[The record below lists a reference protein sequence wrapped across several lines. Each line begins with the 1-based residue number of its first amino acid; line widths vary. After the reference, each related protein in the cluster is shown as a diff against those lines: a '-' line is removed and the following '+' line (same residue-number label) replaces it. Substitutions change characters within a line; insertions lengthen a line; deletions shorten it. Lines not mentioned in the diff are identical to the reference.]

1 MNKNAIIA
9 VFKRNLASY
18 FGSPSGY
25 VFICAFL
32 LASGLAA
39 FWPQEFFD
47 SNLANLDQL
56 NKFLPHILLGFIPA
70 ITMSIW
76 ADERRQGTD
85 ELLLTLPGSDFDVVL
100 GKYFGAV
107 AIFSA
112 SIVISLLANY
122 YVLGQLGNPD
132 FGLLFSTY
140 VGYWFVG
147 LSMLAIGM
155 VASFLTANL
164 TVAFVLGVAFNAPIA
179 LLSDSQ
185 WGISYNFLDFSRGI
199 ISISGIAFFV
209 GVAIA
214 MLYLC
219 SILIGRRHWVGS
231 AKGTSKITHYSVRVV
246 AAVIIALGLTQFFR
260 YNDVIRIDSTEEQL
274 SSLSSGS
281 ISVLK
286 NLNSQV
292 EIDAFVS
299 PADSMPEQYVQT
311 RINLLT
317 ALKEIDR
324 ESKNVMVKIHEITPE
339 DNASVTAEKYGV
351 ENQNGINPPLFVQ
364 EDGRFMPWQKDLY
377 LGLVFKGNGSQQ
389 TIPFLYK
396 GLPVEY
402 EIMRTLSSVSGPV
415 SKKKLGVF
423 ATDAPL
429 LGSGGMG
436 IMGFNM
442 GGGSPAW
449 EVISELRKQYDVQ
462 EVTGGEISKDDYDA
476 LLVVQPNNLDN
487 EKMDD
492 LIAAIKS
499 GIPTAIF
506 EDPLPLIQGGLT
518 GTYEPRRNNQGGG
531 GPGQP
536 PPPAPEKGDL
546 NKLWDL
552 LGVHFNVNPK
562 ERLAAIIKELNDLQ
576 LNASRSLAP
585 ARGKFPEVGKFF
597 SKLDEL
603 VKKASE
609 YNARLNANSPLASS
623 DWDSLKLDELR
634 KTVQDL
640 DYNHPIRNF
649 VEQRLL
655 SNVETRLNGMGKRV
669 VRDPYNPFPKIPRS
683 ENFPDEFVY
692 VGGLSNS
699 FGDGP
704 ETSELQYC
712 LFTFPGSIYPKGNSA
727 LTFKPLLSTRG
738 GNLAGTTSVDNFWT
752 GGVFGSPRRFNPDR
766 TLYAGSG
773 DAEIIAANI
782 SGTIKDGN
790 QTNQMNVILVA
801 DADVLA
807 DPFFNI
813 RSRGPDSD
821 FPLDVDNVTLC
832 LNLIDS
838 LSGENSLLEIRN
850 RRRLHRTL
858 EEFEKSIEAARE
870 VATRTIKEAEQSI
883 QQVLQDENRKLN
895 EALSEVQGT
904 QGSMTQGQFMQV
916 LQTEAAKLQ
925 KNLAKKERELRKE
938 SNAKIKDAER
948 SRDREIKAKQESIQR
963 LSVFLPPLP
972 LLVIAFVVFYRKK
985 KAEIQGAYSSRV
997 RS

>member
-1 MNKNAIIA
+1 MNTKAILA
-9 VFKRNLASY
+9 VFKRNFASY

-56 NKFLPHILLGFIPA
+56 NRFLPHILLGFIPA
-70 ITMSIW
+70 ITMGIW

-100 GKYFGAV
+100 GKYFGGV
-107 AIFSA
+107 AIFT
-112 SIVISLLANY
+112 ISLIFSFISNLI
-122 YVLGQLGNPD
+122 VLGQLGNPD
-132 FGLLFSTY
+132 IGLLLATY
-140 VGYWFVG
+140 MGYWFVG

-155 VASFLTANL
+155 VASFLTSNL

-179 LLSDSQ
+179 LLPDSE
-185 WGISYNFLDFSRGI
+185 WGISSNFLDFSRGI
-199 ISISGIAFFV
+199 ISVSGIAFFLGLAV
-209 GVAIA
+209 A
-214 MLYLC
+214 MLYLS

-231 AKGTSKITHYSVRVV
+231 QKGKLKTGHFSVRVI
-246 AAVIIALGLTQFFR
+246 AALVISFSLTQFFR
-260 YNDVIRIDSTEEQL
+260 NNDFIRIDSTEEQL
-274 SSLSSGS
+274 SSLSNGS
-281 ISVLK
+281 ISLLK
-286 NLNSQV
+286 EIQEPV
-292 EIDAFVS
+292 EIDAFLS
-299 PADSMPEQYVQT
+299 PAESMPEQYVQT

-317 ALKEIDR
+317 ALREIER
-324 ESKNVMVKIHEITPE
+324 ESKMVSVSINVITPE
-339 DNASVTAEKYGV
+339 DNASATAEKYGV
-351 ENQNGINPPLFVQ
+351 ENQNGVTPPLFVQ

-377 LGLVFKGNGSQQ
+377 LGLVFKGNGGQQ

-402 EIMRTLSSVSGPV
+402 EIMRTLSSVSGPKA
-415 SKKKLGVF
+415 KKKLGVF
-423 ATDAPL
+423 ATDAPM

-436 IMGFNM
+436 IMGFNL
-442 GGGSPAW
+442 GGGAPAW
-449 EVISELRKQYDVQ
+449 DVVNELRKQYDIQ
-462 EVTGGEISKDDYDA
+462 EVTGGDINKGDYDA

-487 EKMDD
+487 EKLDE
-492 LIAAIKS
+492 LIRAIKA
-499 GIPTAIF
+499 GVPTAIF

-518 GTYEPRRNNQGGG
+518 GTYEPRRNNQQGG

-546 NKLWDL
+546 NKLWEV

-562 ERLAAIIKELNDLQ
+562 ERLASIKKELLDLQ
-576 LNASRSLAP
+576 TNASRSLAP
-585 ARGKFPEVGKFF
+585 ARGRFPEIGNFF
-597 SKLDEL
+597 TKLDDL
-603 VKKASE
+603 IKKASE
-609 YNARLNANSPLASS
+609 YEARINANASLAQS
-623 DWDSLKLDELR
+623 DWDSLKLTPLR
-634 KTVQDL
+634 DTVSSL

-649 VEQRLL
+649 VEQKLL
-655 SNVETRLNGMGKRV
+655 SPVETRLGGLEKRIL
-669 VRDPYNPFPKIPRS
+669 RDSYNPFPKIPRS

-699 FGDGP
+699 FGNGP

-712 LFTFPGSIYPKGNSA
+712 LFTCPGSIYPTGKST
-727 LTFKPLLSTRG
+727 LTFKPILSTRG
-738 GNLAGTTSVDNFWT
+738 GALAGSTSVDNFWT
-752 GGVFGSPRRFNPDR
+752 GGVFGTPRRFNPER
-766 TLYAGSG
+766 TRYPGNNQPEVIGASITGEVS
-773 DAEIIAANI
+773 
-782 SGTIKDGN
+782 DGN

-801 DADVLA
+801 DSDVLA

-858 EEFEKSIEAARE
+858 EEFEKSIEAAR
-870 VATRTIKEAEQSI
+870 AIASSTIRDAEASI
-883 QQVLQDENRKLN
+883 QQILQDENRKLN
-895 EALSEVQGT
+895 EALAEVQNS

-925 KNLAKKERELRKE
+925 KNLAKRERELRQETNTKV
-938 SNAKIKDAER
+938 KDAER
-948 SRDREIKAKQESIQR
+948 KRDSEIKSKQEKIQN
-963 LSVFLPPLP
+963 LSVFLPPIP
-972 LLVIAFVVFYRKK
+972 LLIIAFLVYRKK
-985 KAEIQGAYSSRV
+985 RAAEIQGATASRV

>member
-1 MNKNAIIA
+1 MNKNAIFA

-56 NKFLPHILLGFIPA
+56 NKFLPVILLGFIPA

-100 GKYFGAV
+100 GKYLGAV
-107 AIFSA
+107 AIFTA
-112 SIVISLLANY
+112 SIVISLLSNY
-122 YVLGQLGNPD
+122 YVLSQLGNPD

-179 LLSDSQ
+179 LLPESD
-185 WGISYNFLDFSRGI
+185 WGIAYNFLDFSRGI
-199 ISISGIAFFV
+199 ISLSGTAFFV
-209 GVAIA
+209 GVAFA

-231 AKGTSKITHYSVRVV
+231 QKGSYKIYHYSVRVV
-246 AAVIIALGLTQFFR
+246 AAVLIAFGLTQFFR

-299 PADSMPEQYVQT
+299 PADAMPEQYVQT

-324 ESKNVMVKIHEITPE
+324 ESKNVLVKVHEITPE

-351 ENQNGINPPLFVQ
+351 ENQNGVNPPLFVQ

-402 EIMRTLSSVSGPV
+402 EVMRTLSAVGGSV

-449 EVISELRKQYDVQ
+449 QVISELRKQYDVQ
-462 EVTGGEISKDDYDA
+462 EVTGGEISKNDYDA

-487 EKMDD
+487 QKMDD

-518 GTYEPRRNNQGGG
+518 GTYDPRRNNQGGG

-562 ERLAAIIKELNDLQ
+562 DRITAIIKVFNELRI
-576 LNASRSLAP
+576 NANQSIPQSWRKLPQVAS
-585 ARGKFPEVGKFF
+585 FF
-597 SKLDEL
+597 AKIDEL

-609 YNARLNANSPLASS
+609 FDARVNANAPLSS
-623 DWDSLKLDELR
+623 SEWDSLKLDELR
-634 KTVQDL
+634 KTIQEL
-640 DYNHPIRNF
+640 DYNHPIRNSI
-649 VEQRLL
+649 EQHLL
-655 SNVETRLNGMGKRV
+655 SNVETRLNGMGKRI

-692 VGGLSNS
+692 VGGLPNS
-699 FGDGP
+699 FGNGP

-712 LFTFPGSIYPKGNSA
+712 LFTCPGSIYPKGNSA

-738 GNLAGTTSVDNFWT
+738 GNLAGTTSIDNFWT
-752 GGVFGSPRRFNPDR
+752 GGVFGSPRRFNPQR
-766 TLYAGSG
+766 TLYSG
-773 DAEIIAANI
+773 NGNAEILAANI
-782 SGTIKDGN
+782 TGPVEDGN
-790 QTNQMNVILVA
+790 QTNNMNVILVA

-832 LNLIDS
+832 LNLVDS
-838 LSGENSLLEIRN
+838 LSGENSLLDIRN

-858 EEFEKSIEAARE
+858 EEFEKSIEEARE
-870 VATRTIKEAEQSI
+870 VATRTIKDAEQSI
-883 QQVLQDENRKLN
+883 QQVLQEENRKLN
-895 EALSEVQGT
+895 QALAEVQGS
-904 QGSMTQGQFMQV
+904 QGSMAQGQFMQV
-916 LQTEAAKLQ
+916 LQTEAGKLQ

-938 SNAKIKDAER
+938 SSAKIKDAER
-948 SRDREIKAKQESIQR
+948 KRDREIKAKQESIQR

-972 LLVIAFVVFYRKK
+972 LLIIACIVFYK
-985 KAEIQGAYSSRV
+985 
-997 RS
+997 

>member
-147 LSMLAIGM
+147 LAMLAIGM

-231 AKGTSKITHYSVRVV
+231 AKGTSKITHYGIRVV

-324 ESKNVMVKIHEITPE
+324 ESKSVMVKIHEITPE

-492 LIAAIKS
+492 LISAIKS

-609 YNARLNANSPLASS
+609 YNARLNANSPLTSS

-692 VGGLSNS
+692 VGGLPNS

-712 LFTFPGSIYPKGNSA
+712 LFTCPGSIYPKGNSA

-766 TLYAGSG
+766 TIYGGSG
-773 DAEIIAANI
+773 DAEVIAANI
-782 SGTIKDGN
+782 SGSVKDGN

-870 VATRTIKEAEQSI
+870 VATRTIK
-883 QQVLQDENRKLN
+883 
-895 EALSEVQGT
+895 
-904 QGSMTQGQFMQV
+904 
-916 LQTEAAKLQ
+916 
-925 KNLAKKERELRKE
+925 
-938 SNAKIKDAER
+938 
-948 SRDREIKAKQESIQR
+948 
-963 LSVFLPPLP
+963 
-972 LLVIAFVVFYRKK
+972 
-985 KAEIQGAYSSRV
+985 
-997 RS
+997 

>member
-147 LSMLAIGM
+147 LAMLAIGM

-231 AKGTSKITHYSVRVV
+231 AKGTSKITHFSIRVV

-609 YNARLNANSPLASS
+609 YNARLNANSPLNSS

-712 LFTFPGSIYPKGNSA
+712 LFTCPGSIYPKGNSA

-766 TLYAGSG
+766 TIYAGSG

-895 EALSEVQGT
+895 EALSEVQGS